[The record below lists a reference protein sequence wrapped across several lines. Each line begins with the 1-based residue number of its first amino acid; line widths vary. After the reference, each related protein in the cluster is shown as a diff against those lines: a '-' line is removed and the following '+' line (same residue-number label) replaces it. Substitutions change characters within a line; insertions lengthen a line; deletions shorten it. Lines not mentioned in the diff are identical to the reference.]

1 MKKLIVALA
10 STICLFSFT
19 AVAGADVSYDI
30 TAGLGIPFGDLGDFA
45 GTGFGVGTDVF
56 FWSPENMPA
65 VKVGG
70 RVAFTYFTE
79 DIGTATAIEFMPIA
93 RYDIPT
99 SGGTRFF
106 AQGGI
111 GFAHLS
117 TSFDN
122 PTYSFGGVTYGGG
135 SSSDSEM
142 EFGVALGGGVAFDW
156 QNREVFFMPVLNL
169 ISDAE
174 FFGLNVGMTLK

>member
-56 FWSPENMPA
+56 FWTPPSLPA
-65 VKVGG
+65 LKVGG
-70 RVAFTYFTE
+70 RVAFNYFLE
-79 DIGTATAIEFMPIA
+79 DLGSASTVEFMPVA
-93 RYDIPT
+93 RYEFPSQDT
-99 SGGTRFF
+99 MRFF

-111 GFAHLS
+111 GFANFS
-117 TSFDN
+117 TKVDIPSYTVF
-122 PTYSFGGVTYGGG
+122 GVTYGGG
-135 SSSDSEM
+135 SSSDSDL
-142 EFGVALGGGVAFDW
+142 EFGIALGGGVAFDW
-156 QNREVFFMPVLNL
+156 QNREVFFMPVINMFG
-169 ISDAE
+169 DAKY
-174 FFGLNVGMTLK
+174 FGLNAGVTLK